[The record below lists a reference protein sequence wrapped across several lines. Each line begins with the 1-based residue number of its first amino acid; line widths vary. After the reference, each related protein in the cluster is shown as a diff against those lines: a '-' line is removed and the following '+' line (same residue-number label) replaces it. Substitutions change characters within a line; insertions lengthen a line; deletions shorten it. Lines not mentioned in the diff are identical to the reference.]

1 MRDVGR
7 LSKEHVIERDGMR
20 IIAAPR
26 DENDILAEERT
37 RLSLWAPKNGWAY
50 VEYADALDLLAQISA
65 LQSAIPQTVLEIEI
79 IAHGN
84 PALCD
89 DVSLGNAAVVGESL
103 RRIAGISPATDMY
116 LSGCNTGLEL
126 NDDCIARSFATAF
139 KAPVFGS
146 RGYIV
151 GTHAERTEQ
160 CVASF
165 TLDGIVYH
173 SYPGGVDAIGARVWN
188 PFGPKSRSDDGNG
201 MEIKIATSGFRPV
214 RLEGEAQELLSAVEE
229 LIRTAPAQSARM
241 RMAPDL
247 TFSIRLEDGEHVFE
261 LLAGGT
267 VLRDPVTRHVWQ
279 FERGREVLQSLLPY
293 RKLPAA

>member
-1 MRDVGR
+1 M
-7 LSKEHVIERDGMR
+7 SDGMR

-26 DENDILAEERT
+26 DENDILAEERA
-37 RLSLWAPKNGWAY
+37 RLSAWAPTNGWSY
-50 VEYADALDLLAQISA
+50 VEYAEAFDLLAQISA
-65 LQSAIPQTVLEIEI
+65 LQAATPRTILEIEI

-103 RRIAGISPATDMY
+103 HRVAGISDTTAVY
-116 LSGCNTGLEL
+116 LSGCNTGLEF
-126 NDDCIARSFATAF
+126 NGECIARSFATAF
-139 KAPVFGS
+139 KAAVFGS
-146 RGYIV
+146 RGYIA

-165 TLDGIVYH
+165 VLDGIVYH
-173 SYPGGVDAIGARVWN
+173 SYPGGVDASGLQVWK
-188 PFGPKSRSDDGNG
+188 PFGPKSHSGPGDG

-214 RLEGEAQELLSAVEE
+214 RLEGEAQELLSAVEQ
-229 LIRTAPAQSARM
+229 LIRTTPAQSARM

-247 TFSIRLEDGEHVFE
+247 TFAIRLSDGEHVFE

-267 VLRDPVTRHVWQ
+267 VLRDPVTRNVWQ
-279 FERGREVLQSLLPY
+279 FDRGRAVLQSLLPY